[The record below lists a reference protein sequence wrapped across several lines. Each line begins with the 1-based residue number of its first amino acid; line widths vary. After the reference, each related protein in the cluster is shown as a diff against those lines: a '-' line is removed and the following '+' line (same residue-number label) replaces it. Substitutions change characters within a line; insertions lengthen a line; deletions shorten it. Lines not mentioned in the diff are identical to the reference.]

1 MNELDG
7 RASGVPRPGS
17 DGPDASPGRAPAR
30 RPCPCCGGLEA
41 RTFDRSSQGA
51 DEEGVTVRCSACSLV
66 FVDPVPRCA
75 VAHSAYGA
83 AYYEPW
89 QERREERARIR
100 MWRRRLGLLE
110 ARLGRGALLDVG
122 CGDGLFLKVARDAGW
137 SVEGIEFSPEGA
149 RRSSHRLGRP
159 VAVGDLSAVSGLRG
173 PFDVV
178 TLWHVLEHLVSP
190 SSLLD
195 AARLRLRPGGL
206 LVAAVPNLDNLPMRA
221 AYRLARGR
229 PLPLYEEGARE
240 PHLSHFS
247 PATLRDLLGRRGF
260 EAIEMRADLCA
271 LTPAKRVIDAVAF
284 CLSPLCGRLLTDAMV
299 AFARRPR

>member
-1 MNELDG
+1 M
-7 RASGVPRPGS
+7 
-17 DGPDASPGRAPAR
+17 
-30 RPCPCCGGLEA
+30 
-41 RTFDRSSQGA
+41 FDRSSRGA
-51 DEEGVTVRCSACSLV
+51 DQEHATVRCSACALV
-66 FVDPVPRCA
+66 FVDPVPPGA
-75 VAHSAYGA
+75 VDHASYGA

-100 MWRRRLGLLE
+100 MWRRRLRLLE
-110 ARLGRGALLDVG
+110 ARRGRGALLDAG

-159 VAVGDLSAVSGLRG
+159 VAVGDLAAVSGLRG

-195 AARLRLRPGGL
+195 AARARLRPGGL

-221 AYRLARGR
+221 AYRVARGR

-247 PATLRDLLGRRGF
+247 PVTLREVLRRRGF
-260 EAIEMRADLCA
+260 ESMEIRADLCA
-271 LTPAKRVIDAVAF
+271 LTPAKRAIDAVAF
-284 CLSPLCGRLLTDAMV
+284 CLSPLCGRLLTDAIV

>member
-1 MNELDG
+1 MNEPDG
-7 RASGVPRPGS
+7 RAGGVPRTGAE
-17 DGPDASPGRAPAR
+17 GRDAPPSRTRAH

-41 RTFDRSSQGA
+41 RMFDRSSRGA
-51 DEEGVTVRCSACSLV
+51 DPEHATVRCSACALV
-66 FVDPVPRCA
+66 FVDPVPPCA
-75 VAHSAYGA
+75 VDHTSYGA

-100 MWRRRLGLLE
+100 MWRRRLRLLE
-110 ARLGRGALLDVG
+110 ARRERGALLDAG
-122 CGDGLFLKVARDAGW
+122 CGDGLFLKLARDAGW

-149 RRSSHRLGRP
+149 RRSSQHLGRP
-159 VAVGDLSAVSGLRG
+159 VAVGDLAAVSGLRG

-190 SSLLD
+190 TSLLD
-195 AARLRLRPGGL
+195 AARARLRAGGL

-221 AYRLARGR
+221 AYRVARGR

-247 PATLRDLLGRRGF
+247 PVTLREVLRRRGF
-260 EAIEMRADLCA
+260 ESIEIRADLCA
-271 LTPAKRVIDAVAF
+271 LTPAKRSIDAVAF
-284 CLSPLCGRLLTDAMV
+284 CLSPLCGRILTDAIV

>member
-1 MNELDG
+1 MSELDG
-7 RASGVPRPGS
+7 RADGVPRLPPDGQQASTGGS
-17 DGPDASPGRAPAR
+17 PAS

-41 RTFDRSSQGA
+41 RTFGRSTRGA
-51 DEEGVTVRCSACSLV
+51 GQEGATVRCNACSLV
-66 FVDPVPRCA
+66 FVDPVPRSA
-75 VAHSAYGA
+75 VVHAAYGA
-83 AYYEPW
+83 EYYEPW
-89 QERREERARIR
+89 QEKAEERARVR
-100 MWRRRLGLLE
+100 MWRRRLLLLE
-110 ARLGRGALLDVG
+110 ARRGRGALLDVG

-149 RRSSHRLGRP
+149 RLSSRRLGRP
-159 VAVGDLSAVSGLRG
+159 VAVGDLAAVSGLKG

-190 SSLLD
+190 ASLLD
-195 AARLRLRPGGL
+195 AASLRLRPDGL

-229 PLPLYEEGARE
+229 PLPLYEDGARE

-247 PATLRDLLGRRGF
+247 PVTLRDFLGRRGL
-260 EAIEMRADLCA
+260 ETIEVRADLCA
-271 LTPAKRVIDAVAF
+271 LTPVKRAIDTVAR
-284 CLSPLCGRLLTDAMV
+284 CLSSVCGRLLTDAIV

>member
-1 MNELDG
+1 M
-7 RASGVPRPGS
+7 
-17 DGPDASPGRAPAR
+17 
-30 RPCPCCGGLEA
+30 
-41 RTFDRSSQGA
+41 FDRSSRGA
-51 DEEGVTVRCSACSLV
+51 DPEHATVRCSACALV
-66 FVDPVPRCA
+66 FVDPVPPCA
-75 VAHSAYGA
+75 VDHTSYGA

-100 MWRRRLGLLE
+100 MWRRRLRLLE
-110 ARLGRGALLDVG
+110 ARRERGALLDAG
-122 CGDGLFLKVARDAGW
+122 CGDGLFLKLARDAGW

-149 RRSSHRLGRP
+149 RRSSQHLGRP
-159 VAVGDLSAVSGLRG
+159 VAVGDLAAVSGLRG

-190 SSLLD
+190 TSLLD
-195 AARLRLRPGGL
+195 AARARLRAGGL

-221 AYRLARGR
+221 AYRVARGR

-247 PATLRDLLGRRGF
+247 PVTLREVLRRRGF
-260 EAIEMRADLCA
+260 ESIEIRADLCA
-271 LTPAKRVIDAVAF
+271 LTPAKRSIDAVAF
-284 CLSPLCGRLLTDAMV
+284 CLSPLCGRILTDAIV

>member
-1 MNELDG
+1 M
-7 RASGVPRPGS
+7 
-17 DGPDASPGRAPAR
+17 
-30 RPCPCCGGLEA
+30 
-41 RTFDRSSQGA
+41 FDRSSRGA
-51 DEEGVTVRCSACSLV
+51 DQEHATVRCSACALV
-66 FVDPVPRCA
+66 FVDPVPPCA
-75 VAHSAYGA
+75 VDHTSYGA

-100 MWRRRLGLLE
+100 MWRRRLRLLE
-110 ARLGRGALLDVG
+110 ARRGRGALLDAG

-149 RRSSHRLGRP
+149 RRSSQRLGRP
-159 VAVGDLSAVSGLRG
+159 VAVGDLTAVSGLRG

-190 SSLLD
+190 TSLLD
-195 AARLRLRPGGL
+195 AARARLRAGGL

-221 AYRLARGR
+221 AYRVARGR

-247 PATLRDLLGRRGF
+247 TVTLREVLRRRGF
-260 EAIEMRADLCA
+260 ESIEIRADLCA
-271 LTPAKRVIDAVAF
+271 LTPAKRSIDAVAF
-284 CLSPLCGRLLTDAMV
+284 CLSPLCGRLLTDAIV

>member
-1 MNELDG
+1 MSELGG
-7 RASGVPRPGS
+7 RAGGVYRPGS
-17 DGPDASPGRAPAR
+17 DRLNASSGRAAAR

-41 RTFDRSSQGA
+41 QTLDRSSRGA
-51 DEEGVTVRCSACSLV
+51 DHERAIVRCSTCSLV

-75 VAHSAYGA
+75 VAHSAYGP

-89 QERREERARIR
+89 QEEREERARFD

-110 ARLGRGALLDVG
+110 ARQGRGALLDVG
-122 CGDGLFLKVARDAGW
+122 CGDGLFLNVARDAGW

-149 RRSSHRLGRP
+149 RRSSQRLGRP
-159 VAVGDLSAVSGLRG
+159 VAVGDLAVVSGLRG
-173 PFDVV
+173 PFEVV

-195 AARLRLRPGGL
+195 AARARLRPGGL

-240 PHLSHFS
+240 PHLSHFC
-247 PATLRDLLGRRGF
+247 PATFREILRRRGF

-284 CLSPLCGRLLTDAMV
+284 CLSALCDRLLTDAIV